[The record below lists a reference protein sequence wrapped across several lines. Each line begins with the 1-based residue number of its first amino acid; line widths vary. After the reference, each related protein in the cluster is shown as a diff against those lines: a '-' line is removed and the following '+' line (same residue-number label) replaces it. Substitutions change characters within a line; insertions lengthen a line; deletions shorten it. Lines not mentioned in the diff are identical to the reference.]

1 MEGGVLLPHEEQFW
15 VHRVGLNSLPDLA
28 LLPSRDQ
35 EKASAGM
42 PTRDQGRGRVGGS

>member
-1 MEGGVLLPHEEQFW
+1 MEGGVLLPHEKQFW
-15 VHRVGLNSLPDLA
+15 AHMVGLNSLPDLT

-42 PTRDQGRGRVGGS
+42 PIRDQGRGRVGGS